1 MDAALMIAV
10 LTYTAAVVLI
20 CRSRWAHRCAE
31 CAWRHRR
38 THTTG
43 RHRANRMSLPAPP
56 TDADTLR
63 PAAGDPDATSPMLP
77 SPPRPCPN
85 PYPRAL
91 PTGRR

>member
-38 THTTG
+38 TLKSLA
-43 RHRANRMSLPAPP
+43 HRANRPAPL
-56 TDADTLR
+56 A
-63 PAAGDPDATSPMLP
+63 
-77 SPPRPCPN
+77 PPRRPI
-85 PYPRAL
+85 RSTR
-91 PTGRR
+91 PTGAR